1 MYCPKCGTQNIDDA
15 SFCRA
20 CGANLSLVPQALAGR
35 LPEGRDESLP
45 TGRKRR
51 RDKEPRIDKA
61 VTNVF
66 MGVAFLLVAFM
77 VKNYAPAGFM
87 WWFWM
92 LIPAFSLMG
101 GGVAEFMRLRQ
112 ANAAQQSLPETRRAD
127 YASSPP
133 APLPPAR
140 DAIGLPPQHVA
151 PEAYTPASVTEHTT
165 KLLERDR

>member
-35 LPEGRDESLP
+35 LPETRDESLP

-112 ANAAQQSLPETRRAD
+112 ANAARR
-127 YASSPP
+127 S
-133 APLPPAR
+133 R
-140 DAIGLPPQHVA
+140 F
-151 PEAYTPASVTEHTT
+151 TT
-165 KLLERDR
+165 KNRLPIGRMKRVLFKTKKLACLTDKFRRGCLTKLIWW